1 MVLSTMTSK
10 LNSLVLA
17 ILAAIAL
24 IIAGVLGATSHAV
37 PTQLWTIIYV
47 LVGGAAGVS
56 IPSVVTTSAPSV
68 PPVPPVA

>member
-1 MVLSTMTSK
+1 MTSK

-24 IIAGVLGATSHAV
+24 VIAGILGATSHAV
-37 PTQLWTIIYV
+37 PAQLWTIIYV

-56 IPSVVTTSAPSV
+56 LPSVVTTPAPV
-68 PPVPPVA
+68 APPVPPVA

>member
-1 MVLSTMTSK
+1 MTSK

-17 ILAAIAL
+17 ILAAVAL
-24 IIAGVLGATSHAV
+24 VIAGILGATSHAV

-56 IPSVVTTSAPSV
+56 IPAVTTTTAPVV
-68 PPVPPVA
+68 PPAPPAA